1 MDKKITILLVDDH
14 QIIREGIRGLLEL
27 EQDFLVVGE
36 ASDGKQCIQKVEE
49 CKPDVMLLDINMP
62 VMTGLEAL
70 EKLHDRGIQPKTLV
84 LTIHDEVQ
92 YLRRAVE
99 LGANGYVLK
108 DSDFNTLSRA
118 IKEVYKGEDFIDK
131 KLLPMFNE
139 KILYSEKEENELTKR
154 EREILVLIAKGY
166 INKEIA
172 QNLSISEKTVK
183 NHISNLFKKID
194 VSDRTQAAVY
204 AIKNNFVDI

>member
-1 MDKKITILLVDDH
+1 MEKQITILLVDDH

-27 EQDFLVVGE
+27 ENDFLVVGE
-36 ASDGKQCIQKVEE
+36 AKDGKECIQKVEE
-49 CKPDVMLLDINMP
+49 LKPDVMLLDINMP
-62 VMTGLEAL
+62 IMSGLEAL
-70 EKLHDRGIQPKTLV
+70 EKLHDRGIQPKTLL
-84 LTIHDEVQ
+84 LTIHDEIQ
-92 YLRRAVE
+92 YLRRAVD

-118 IKEVYKGEDFIDK
+118 IKSVYKGEDFIDK
-131 KLLPMFNE
+131 KLLPLFNE
-139 KILYSEKEENELTKR
+139 KILYNEDETNELTKR

-172 QNLSISEKTVK
+172 QHLSISEKTVK

>member
-1 MDKKITILLVDDH
+1 MEKQISILLVDDH
-14 QIIREGIRGLLEL
+14 SIIREGIKGLLEL
-27 EQDFLVVGE
+27 EKDFVVVGE
-36 ASDGKQCIQKVEE
+36 ARDGKECIQKVEE

-62 VMTGLEAL
+62 VMSGLEAL
-70 EKLHDRGIQPKTLV
+70 EKLHDRGIQPKTLL

-92 YLRRAVE
+92 YLRRAVD

-118 IKEVYKGEDFIDK
+118 IKSVYKGEDFIDK

-139 KILYSEKEENELTKR
+139 KILYSEEETNELTKR
-154 EREILVLIAKGY
+154 EREILILIAKGY

-204 AIKNNFVDI
+204 AIKNNYVDI

>member
-14 QIIREGIRGLLEL
+14 SIIREGIRGLLEL
-27 EQDFLVVGE
+27 EKDFIVIGE
-36 ASDGKQCIQKVEE
+36 AKDGLECIQKVDE

-62 VMTGLEAL
+62 VMSGLEAL
-70 EKLHDRGIQPKTLV
+70 EKLHDRGIQPKTLL
-84 LTIHDEVQ
+84 LTIHDEIQ
-92 YLRRAVE
+92 YLRRAVD
-99 LGANGYVLK
+99 LGAKGYVLK

-118 IKEVYKGEDFIDK
+118 IKSVYKGEDFIDK
-131 KLLPMFNE
+131 KLLPVFQE
-139 KILYSEKEENELTKR
+139 KILYNDEETDELTKR
-154 EREILVLIAKGY
+154 EREILILIAKGF

-183 NHISNLFKKID
+183 NHISNLFKKIN

>member
-14 QIIREGIRGLLEL
+14 KIIREGIRGLLEL
-27 EQDFLVVGE
+27 ENDFLVVGE
-36 ASDGKQCIQKVEE
+36 ASDGKECIQKVEE

-70 EKLHDRGIQPKTLV
+70 EKLHDRGIMPRTLV

-139 KILYSEKEENELTKR
+139 KILSSEKDENELTKR

>member
-14 QIIREGIRGLLEL
+14 KIIREGIRGLLEL
-27 EQDFLVVGE
+27 ENDFLVVGE
-36 ASDGKQCIQKVEE
+36 ASDGKECIQKVEE

-70 EKLHDRGIQPKTLV
+70 EKLHDRGIMPRTLV

-118 IKEVYKGEDFIDK
+118 IKEVHKGEDFIDK

-139 KILYSEKEENELTKR
+139 KILSSEKDENELTKR